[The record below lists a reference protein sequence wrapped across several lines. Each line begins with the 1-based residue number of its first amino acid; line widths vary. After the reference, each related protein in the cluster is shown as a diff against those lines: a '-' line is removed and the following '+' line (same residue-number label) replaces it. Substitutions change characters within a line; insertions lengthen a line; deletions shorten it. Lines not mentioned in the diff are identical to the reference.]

1 MRPFKAH
8 EMPSGEV
15 PTCALKFRPWQL
27 LWMELFFWIN
37 FIATCASL
45 AESCIVLGLAYNTE
59 EYLYNLFIP
68 PWLISSYTDLKR
80 RLKLYDSEYG
90 AAKKYD
96 EKGDA
101 DEDDDLESA
110 AGAVLRQLAI
120 NERNS
125 QSDDSPK
132 KLSRGALL
140 SLEVTPR
147 RAPPR
152 TP

>member
-1 MRPFKAH
+1 M
-8 EMPSGEV
+8 
-15 PTCALKFRPWQL
+15 L
-27 LWMELFFWIN
+27 
-37 FIATCASL
+37 
-45 AESCIVLGLAYNTE
+45 
-59 EYLYNLFIP
+59 IP

-132 KLSRGALL
+132 KLSPAVR
-140 SLEVTPR
+140 SSHSK
-147 RAPPR
+147 
-152 TP
+152 